1 MDQAVTDESHDPH
14 VHRNLEAVEQPLDAA
29 HQSLADALRASFGV
43 LKGIMLILVILYLAS
58 NVRCIESHEEALV
71 LRLGDLHRVVERP
84 GLIWAFPFPIDEIV
98 PLPTKK
104 SNDLLIDSHTFH
116 RDKNEIGKPLSFIT
130 RGSNEPLNPSLDG
143 ALVTADTGLVHVRW
157 KVTYKFN
164 DVSSYVTNIAGDKV
178 EAAEMLIRTFV
189 ETTGIEVASERTAE
203 EMIRTRVDFVQR
215 EMKRRINVR
224 LTALRSGVEVTEI
237 AMYEPT
243 PPIQVRQAF
252 DATQRA
258 ESRKQQIVRAAQK
271 DRTKILSE
279 AAGASHQRLIR
290 LLDNIDRG
298 GTDESSVEVLRSELD
313 RLLDLEVEGEAGKR
327 IKDAGAYRT
336 VVVSRMQAD
345 VERYRA
351 LLPEYTRNPMMLINR
366 LWEQTK
372 QEIYAS
378 PGVTKFYRPQGLREF
393 RVKIRLDPQD
403 VRSAEE
409 QRLLRKKSD
418 VSKLQKQRWIPVGPE
433 YD

>member
-1 MDQAVTDESHDPH
+1 MTDESHDPH
-14 VHRNLEAVEQPLDAA
+14 VHRNLDAVEEPLDAA

-43 LKGIMLILVILYLAS
+43 LKGIMLILVLLYLAS
-58 NVRCIESHEEALV
+58 NVRSIDSHEEALV

-98 PLPTKK
+98 PLPTKR
-104 SNDLLIDSHTFH
+104 SNDLLVDSHTFH
-116 RDKNEIGKPLSFIT
+116 REKNEIGKPLSFIT
-130 RGSNEPLNPSLDG
+130 RGPREPLNPSLDG
-143 ALVTADTGLVHVRW
+143 ALVTADVGLVHVRW
-157 KVTYKFN
+157 KVTYKFS
-164 DVSSYVTNIAGDKV
+164 DVSSYVTRIAGDSV
-178 EAAEMLIRTFV
+178 DAAESLIRTFV
-189 ETTGIEVASERTAE
+189 ETVGIEVASERTAE
-203 EMIRTRVDFVQR
+203 EMIRTRVDFVR
-215 EMKRRINVR
+215 GEMKRRINTR
-224 LTALRSGVEVTEI
+224 LTGLQSGVEVTEI

-252 DATQRA
+252 DATQQA
-258 ESRKQQIVRAAQK
+258 ESRKQHTVRAAQK
-271 DRTKILSE
+271 DRTRILSQ

-290 LLDNIDRG
+290 LLDDIDRG
-298 GTDESSVEVLRSELD
+298 GTDERSVEELRSQLD
-313 RLLDLEVEGEAGKR
+313 RVLDLEAEGEAGKR
-327 IKDAGAYRT
+327 LKDAGAYRT

-351 LLPEYTRNPMMLINR
+351 LLPEYSRNPMMLINR

-378 PGVTKFYRPQGLREF
+378 PGVTKFYRPRGLREF
-393 RVKIRLDPQD
+393 RVKIPLDPED

-409 QRLLRKKSD
+409 RRLLGKQSD
-418 VSKLQKQRWIPVGPE
+418 VSKLRKQRWTPVGPE